1 MNVAYC
7 ITYDYVD
14 KIKPS
19 IRSLREHNPDVN
31 IYVVTET
38 PYIDIKGVK
47 VVNVRDQRWFMPET
61 CVNYFNMF
69 TYIGLL
75 KVCYPTLFDCDKVIH
90 MDADTIIC
98 DSLEDMWNIDLT
110 DKWYAMCNEQY
121 GKYKIF
127 GDKYYN
133 AGVFVLNLEQ
143 MRKDGI
149 QDQMVE
155 YLNTVPQPYCE
166 QDAFNKYAIEQNKI
180 VEMPIRFNE
189 NGVVGKTDNPAII
202 HYCGYVDW
210 WNNPY
215 MDRVEYLNRYKD
227 PPIAK

>member
-38 PYIDIKGVK
+38 PYIDIKGAK

-75 KVCYPTLFDCDKVIH
+75 KVCYPSLLDCDKVIH

-215 MDRVEYLNRYKD
+215 MDRVESLNRYKD

>member
-75 KVCYPTLFDCDKVIH
+75 KVCYPTLLDCDKVIH

-121 GKYKIF
+121 GQYKIF

>member
-75 KVCYPTLFDCDKVIH
+75 KVCYPTLLDCGKVIH

-166 QDAFNKYAIEQNKI
+166 QDAFNKYAIEQDKI

-227 PPIAK
+227 PPFAK

>member
-7 ITYDYVD
+7 VTYDYLD

-19 IRSLREHNPDVN
+19 IKSLREHNPDVN

-38 PYIDIKGVK
+38 PYTDIKGVK

-75 KVCYPTLFDCDKVIH
+75 KVCYPTLLDCDKVIH
-90 MDADTIIC
+90 MDADTIIT
-98 DSLEDMWNIDLT
+98 DSLDDMWNIDLT

-121 GKYKIF
+121 GHYRVF

-133 AGVFVLNLEQ
+133 AGVFLLNLKE
-143 MRKDGI
+143 MRKDNI
-149 QDQMVE
+149 QDRMVE

-166 QDAFNKYAIEQNKI
+166 QDAFNKFAIEENKI
-180 VEMPIRFNE
+180 VELPIRFNE
-189 NGVVGKTDNPAII
+189 CRVNGKTEHPAVI

-210 WNNPY
+210 WNNSN
-215 MDRVEYLNRYKD
+215 MDRGGYLDAYRD
-227 PPIAK
+227 PPVAK

>member
-1 MNVAYC
+1 MNVVYC
-7 ITYDYVD
+7 VTYDYLE

-19 IRSLREHNPDVN
+19 IKSLREHNPDVN

-38 PYIDIKGVK
+38 PFAGIKDVK
-47 VVNVRDQRWFMPET
+47 VVNIRDQKWFMPET
-61 CVNYFNMF
+61 CVNYFNIF

-75 KVCYPTLFDCDKVIH
+75 KVCYPSILDCDKVIH
-90 MDADTIIC
+90 MDADTIVC

-110 DKWYAMCNEQY
+110 GKWYAMCNEQY
-121 GKYKIF
+121 GRYKIF

-143 MRKDGI
+143 MRKDNI
-149 QDQMVE
+149 QDRMVE

-166 QDAFNKYAIEQNKI
+166 QDAFNKFGIEEDMI

-189 NGVVGKTDNPAII
+189 NGMVGKTANPAII
-202 HYCGYVDW
+202 HYCGYVNW
-210 WNNPY
+210 WDDKSI
-215 MDRVEYLNRYKD
+215 DRAEYLAAYQ
-227 PPIAK
+227 

>member
-1 MNVAYC
+1 MNVVYC
-7 ITYDYVD
+7 VTYDYLD

-19 IRSLREHNPDVN
+19 IKSLREHNPDVN

-38 PYIDIKGVK
+38 PYSGIKGVTTI
-47 VVNVRDQRWFMPET
+47 NIRDQKWFMPET

-75 KVCYPTLFDCDKVIH
+75 KVCYPSILDCDKVIH
-90 MDADTIIC
+90 MDADTIIT

-110 DKWYAMCNEQY
+110 DKWYAMCNEVNGHY
-121 GKYKIF
+121 RVF

-133 AGVFVLNLEQ
+133 AGVFLLNLEQ
-143 MRKDGI
+143 MRKDNI
-149 QDQMVE
+149 QDRMVE

-166 QDAFNKYAIEQNKI
+166 QDAFNKFAIEEDKI
-180 VEMPIRFNE
+180 VEMDCRFNE
-189 NGVVGKTDNPAII
+189 CDQNGRTDNPAVI

-210 WNNPY
+210 WNNQD
-215 MDRVEYLNRYKD
+215 MVRVEYLNRYKEQ
-227 PPIAK
+227 